1 MLGYLTDDR
10 DFFKGNFVEY
20 YLKKAVAFSGGN
32 QQHYE
37 YFKAILNYSIFNKST
52 NRPLHD
58 IKAGQFTLHIFPLKI
73 RVLLSIIYYN
83 YENSLLQEYKNYNL
97 ETNNL
102 LLPSSQLQFNNII
115 LNETISEE
123 ILNLADDIV
132 LNIVSLDNLL
142 TYLNIN
148 NLVINL
154 NNSLLTNVELVFS
167 TYNISTN
174 DSRDYLTIIKNNDR
188 LKAIILS
195 AKRLNYKPQSI
206 QYLSE
211 ALTKWHQTSST

>member
-1 MLGYLTDDR
+1 MLGYLTDNR

-37 YFKAILNYSIFNKST
+37 YFKSILNYSIINKNT

-58 IKAGQFTLHIFPLKI
+58 IKAGQFTLHLFPLKL
-73 RVLLSIIYYN
+73 RVLLAIIYYN
-83 YENSLLQEYKNYNL
+83 YENNLIQEYKNYTL
-97 ETNNL
+97 QINNL
-102 LLPSSQLQFNNII
+102 LLPSTQLQFNNII

-123 ILNLADDIV
+123 ILNLADDVV
-132 LNIVSLDNLL
+132 LNVNSLDTLL

-148 NLVINL
+148 NLIIDL
-154 NNSLLTNVELVFS
+154 NNSLLVNIESVFNLYS
-167 TYNISTN
+167 ITSNNS
-174 DSRDYLTIIKNNDR
+174 SDYLTIIKNNDR
-188 LKAIILS
+188 LKALILS
-195 AKRLNYKPQSI
+195 AKKLNYKPQSI

-211 ALTKWHQTSST
+211 ALTKWQQTSSI

>member
-115 LNETISEE
+115 HKETTSEE
-123 ILNLADDIV
+123 ILNI
-132 LNIVSLDNLL
+132 
-142 TYLNIN
+142 
-148 NLVINL
+148 
-154 NNSLLTNVELVFS
+154 
-167 TYNISTN
+167 
-174 DSRDYLTIIKNNDR
+174 
-188 LKAIILS
+188 
-195 AKRLNYKPQSI
+195 
-206 QYLSE
+206 
-211 ALTKWHQTSST
+211 